1 MLQEEGLLDQKIYK
15 SAFFFFL
22 SKEKGSKNHLEDKYV
37 ASGIKDLEQLGLN
50 KRKKLDRMDNWL
62 CP

>member
-1 MLQEEGLLDQKIYK
+1 MDFWIKK
-15 SAFFFFL
+15 STNPLFFFFL